1 MNPNAT
7 TAANGV
13 TTPVTLGTT
22 RYAHVLNNLVRKLR
36 ELGAEEIVSLPKIAV
51 IGNQSSGKSS
61 LIEAICQIQVPRA
74 GGTCTRCPMEVI
86 LRTSDDG
93 EWRARVFLRMEKD
106 QPTGGRTK
114 ETLFFANIE
123 TKEEVPRMLRRAQLA
138 LLNPQRN
145 VAEMRALDDGACET
159 YRSANSFSR
168 DTVVLE
174 VIGAD
179 VDVTLI
185 DLPGLILNVRYL

>member
-1 MNPNAT
+1 MNANASST
-7 TAANGV
+7 VNGEP
-13 TTPVTLGTT
+13 TPVSLGTT
-22 RYAHVLNNLVRKLR
+22 RYARVLNNLVRKLR
-36 ELGAEEIVSLPKIAV
+36 ELGAEEVVSLPKIAV

-93 EWRARVFLRMEKD
+93 EWRARVLLRMGKD
-106 QPTGGRTK
+106 QPGGGRTK
-114 ETLFFANIE
+114 ETLFFANVE
-123 TKEEVPRMLRRAQLA
+123 TREEVPRILRRAQLA
-138 LLNPQRN
+138 LLNPQRTI
-145 VAEMRALDDGACET
+145 AEMRALDDSVCET
-159 YRSANSFSR
+159 YRSTNSFSR

-185 DLPGLILNVRYL
+185 DLPGLILTVS